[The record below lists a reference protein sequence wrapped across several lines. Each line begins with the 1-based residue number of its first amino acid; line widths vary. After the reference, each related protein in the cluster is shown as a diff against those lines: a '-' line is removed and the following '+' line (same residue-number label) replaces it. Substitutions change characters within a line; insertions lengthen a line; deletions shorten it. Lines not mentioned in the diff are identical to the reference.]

1 MLIEGGATVNWNAL
15 SSGVV
20 DKLFLF
26 YAPKILG
33 EGAVPFVAS
42 PADRDTP
49 MSRWQRGA
57 FDCTSLERILPSKD
71 ICAMLIRSDVI
82 CSLKSLRH

>member
-1 MLIEGGATVNWNAL
+1 MNWTAL

-33 EGAVPFVAS
+33 EGAVPFV
-42 PADRDTP
+42 DKGTN
-49 MSRWQRGA
+49 
-57 FDCTSLERILPSKD
+57 LNE
-71 ICAMLIRSDVI
+71 
-82 CSLKSLRH
+82 